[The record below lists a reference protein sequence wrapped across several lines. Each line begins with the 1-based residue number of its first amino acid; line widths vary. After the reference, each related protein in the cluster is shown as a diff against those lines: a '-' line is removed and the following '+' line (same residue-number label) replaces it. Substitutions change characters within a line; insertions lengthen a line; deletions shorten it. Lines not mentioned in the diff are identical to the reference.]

1 LVSKTEL
8 AIPLVIMFITLHV
21 LQWISYTKIDV
32 DHAPYS
38 ICRIRNLQVFFSWTA
53 DLTWEVVIRFRV
65 SFIQWSL
72 RINLKSLI

>member
-32 DHAPYS
+32 DMTMLLTQFAEQETYK
-38 ICRIRNLQVFFSWTA
+38 CFF
-53 DLTWEVVIRFRV
+53 LG
-65 SFIQWSL
+65 L
-72 RINLKSLI
+72 RIWLEK